1 MFRNVL
7 IGVDGTPDGLDAIA
21 LASALAGP
29 GASLTLAHV
38 YAGRPTPGHV
48 SNRLFHAFYE
58 RARADALG
66 LLEAARE
73 ESGVDAALVVV
84 GAASVGRGLHTLAED
99 HEADLLVV
107 GSCGRGPVGRV
118 VIGDDTRASLN
129 GAACAVAIAPR
140 AYATERPELARIG
153 VGYDFTDESHVAL
166 VAAREVA
173 AQHGASV
180 SAINVVAQPI
190 GAYAS
195 PMPSDWGYI
204 LEQERQDAAE
214 RLRSI
219 EDVDASAIYG
229 APFEELAAFGDHVD
243 LLVVGSR
250 SYGPMRRLVFGSTSS
265 HLTRHAHCP
274 LLVLPRA
281 NPDRPAV
288 LGPVLGRRRR
298 GSATTPVGAGS

>member
-7 IGVDGTPDGLDAIA
+7 IGVDGTPDGLDAVA
-21 LASALAGP
+21 LATVLAEP
-29 GASLTLAHV
+29 GARLTLAHV
-38 YAGRPTPGHV
+38 YAGRPTPGRV
-48 SNRLFHAFYE
+48 SNRLFHGFYE
-58 RARADALG
+58 RAHTDSIR
-66 LLEAARE
+66 LLEAARVE
-73 ESGVDAALVVV
+73 AGVTAEMIAV
-84 GAASVGRGLHTLAED
+84 GAPSVGRGLHTLAEE
-99 HEADLLVV
+99 HGADLLVV
-107 GSCGRGPVGRV
+107 GSCSRGPIGRV

-140 AYATERPELARIG
+140 GYASEPTELARVG
-153 VGYDFTDESHVAL
+153 VGYDFTDESRVAL
-166 VAAREVA
+166 AAAREVA
-173 AQHGASV
+173 AQHEASL
-180 SAINVVAQPI
+180 SAINIVAQPI
-190 GAYAS
+190 GSYAT

-229 APFEELAAFGDHVD
+229 APFEELAAFGDRVD

-250 SYGPMRRLVFGSTSS
+250 SYGPVHRLVFGSTSS

-281 NPDRPAV
+281 SADLLPA
-288 LGPVLGRRRR
+288 LGDTRRAGGR
-298 GSATTPVGAGS
+298 VGTAS

>member
-21 LASALAGP
+21 LANRLAEP
-29 GASLTLAHV
+29 GGHLTLAHV
-38 YAGRPTPGHV
+38 YPGRPTPGRV
-48 SNRLFHAFYE
+48 SDRLFHAFYE
-58 RARADALG
+58 RAHADSIR

-73 ESGVDAALVVV
+73 ESGVSAGLVAL
-84 GAASVGRGLHTLAED
+84 GAPSVGRGLHTLAEE

-107 GSCGRGPVGRV
+107 GSSGRGAVGRV

-129 GAACAVAIAPR
+129 GATCAVAIAPR
-140 AYATERPELARIG
+140 GYASDPPGLAKIG
-153 VGYDFTDESHVAL
+153 VGYDFTAESRGAL
-166 VAAREVA
+166 TAAREVA

-204 LEQERQDAAE
+204 LEQERQAAAE

-219 EDVDASAIYG
+219 EDVDATAIYG

-250 SYGPMRRLVFGSTSS
+250 SYGPVRRLVFGSTSS

-274 LLVLPRA
+274 LLVVPRQA
-281 NPDRPAV
+281 AEPAT
-288 LGPVLGRRRR
+288 GPVPELV
-298 GSATTPVGAGS
+298 AGAERIGVTS